1 MKKKIFILML
11 TMCGFVPYAKS
22 QTIGD
27 YNLLIVDGTFGSD
40 AQSELTAMG
49 HTVFLESPANLT
61 PGYDYTPYDAIIFM
75 YNTYAPIGM
84 SEILAL
90 NQNCQLG
97 LILMRGE
104 NIISPAD
111 MGTSVTFSNDDLL
124 IENNTHYIT
133 QPFSLG
139 LLDLGFTYKS
149 NLTTINSGNTI
160 LGSVSGGNGSLVIHN
175 TYKRVMSPY
184 YGHYDGMPWNPDAEI
199 LMDRI
204 IAWAVSPC
212 CTANTGIDVIT
223 SCNPITWIDGNTY
236 TTSNNTA
243 THIIPNA
250 AGCDSVITLNLT
262 INNASSSTDNHTTC
276 DSYTWIDG
284 NTYTTSNNTATH
296 LLTNAAGCDSTVT
309 LNLTINNVS
318 DITTTTSGITIISNN
333 STATY
338 KWLDCNNS
346 FAEISGETGQSY
358 TPLSNGSYAVELT
371 ENGCVDTTICV
382 SILNV
387 GIVENSFGGD
397 LFIYPNPTN
406 GNFTIDLGAIY
417 ENSQISITNILG
429 GLIVTKVITHSQVL
443 NLAIKDPAGIYIISV
458 QSGDRKAVFRLIKE

>member
-1 MKKKIFILML
+1 
-11 TMCGFVPYAKS
+11 MCGIAPYANS
-22 QTIGD
+22 QTVGD

-61 PGYDYTPYDAIIFM
+61 LGYDYTPYDAIIFM
-75 YNTYAPIGM
+75 YNTSAPIGM

-160 LGSVSGGNGSLVIHN
+160 LGSVSGGNGSLVIHD

-184 YGHYDGMPWNPDAEI
+184 YGHFDGMPWNPDAEI

-212 CTANTGIDVIT
+212 CTANTGIDAIT
-223 SCNPITWIDGNTY
+223 SCNPITWIDGNVY
-236 TTSNNTA
+236 TTSNN
-243 THIIPNA
+243 I
-250 AGCDSVITLNLT
+250 
-262 INNASSSTDNHTTC
+262 
-276 DSYTWIDG
+276 
-284 NTYTTSNNTATH
+284 ATH
-296 LLTNAAGCDSTVT
+296 LLINAAGCDSTVI
-309 LNLTINNVS
+309 LNLTINNIS
-318 DITTTTSGITIISNN
+318 DITTTTSGITIIANN

-338 KWLDCNNS
+338 NWLDCNNS

-397 LFIYPNPTN
+397 LYIYPNPTN
-406 GNFTIDLGAIY
+406 GNFSIDLGAIY

-429 GLIVTKVITHSQVL
+429 RLIVTKLITHSQVL
-443 NLAIKDPAGIYIISV
+443 NLAINEPAGIYIISV
-458 QSGDRKAVFRLIKE
+458 HSGDRRAIFRLIKE